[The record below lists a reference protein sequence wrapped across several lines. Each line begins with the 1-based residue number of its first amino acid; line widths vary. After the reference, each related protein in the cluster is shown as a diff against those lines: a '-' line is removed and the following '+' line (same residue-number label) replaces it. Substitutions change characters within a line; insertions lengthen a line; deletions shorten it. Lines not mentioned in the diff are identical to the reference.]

1 MDTLNHVAC
10 FIIDIFVDGVMSPV
24 AVNVLDKPVIAVVLP
39 CSDIV
44 LYGVVR
50 CIKLSI
56 KLLVYPIS
64 EAVVA
69 VKIARLKVSDLNAV
83 IRISFGKA
91 FACEKRFFKNPALF
105 IGNSLV

>member
-1 MDTLNHVAC
+1 
-10 FIIDIFVDGVMSPV
+10 MSPV
-24 AVNVLDKPVIAVVLP
+24 AVNVLDKPVIAVVLL

-50 CIKLSI
+50 RIKLSI

-69 VKIARLKVSDLNAV
+69 VKIARLKVSGLTITPQQLIHFSAKSG
-83 IRISFGKA
+83 SFA
-91 FACEKRFFKNPALF
+91 RAAR
-105 IGNSLV
+105 